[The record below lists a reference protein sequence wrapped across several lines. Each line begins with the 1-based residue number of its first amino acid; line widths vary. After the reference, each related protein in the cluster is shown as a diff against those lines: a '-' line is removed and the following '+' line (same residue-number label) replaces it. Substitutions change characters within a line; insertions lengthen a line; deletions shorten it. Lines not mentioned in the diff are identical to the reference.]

1 MRHDAC
7 FNACTSM
14 KSINIMKI
22 LFVQKMNGI
31 SGSELYLLQ
40 IMPELKRRGYD
51 IAMLAI
57 YPTAGDN
64 NKRFIEYLAEHD
76 IKTHEIYGHHAFSPF
91 LFNKIAQL
99 LRREKFDIIQSNLIH
114 ADFWMAT
121 VKKIFLPKVKLIS
134 VKHGYYPAYQ
144 AKYGNDLKKIK
155 HNLYYWAAKFA
166 SNVANF
172 NVTISKGLYNVYVN
186 GGIVKRSRIR
196 NIYYGLTLTAPV
208 EQGKKVVIPEG
219 PFALI
224 TGRLVGFKGHPYL
237 IKAWEKVHAL
247 HPELK
252 LCLAGEGEC
261 RAALEKQVAAA
272 GLQDVILFLG
282 HVPDPHPLM
291 EKCLFTLV
299 TSNWEGFGLI
309 LLESWL
315 HKKAIVA
322 FDAPAMNEV
331 IDDGKNGLL
340 ARANDVDH
348 LAEKIS
354 YLYEHNEMAV
364 QFGQAGYEKL
374 NSFYTLKRMTNEM
387 EEVYEAL
394 QNNKIV
400 PLL

>member
-1 MRHDAC
+1 MMLVLMPVL
-7 FNACTSM
+7 NM
-14 KSINIMKI
+14 KANNMKI

-51 IAMLAI
+51 IEMLII
-57 YPTAGDN
+57 YPTSGDN
-64 NKRFIEYLAEHD
+64 NKRYIEYLAEHG
-76 IKTHEIYGHHAFSPF
+76 IKTHEIYGHLAFSPL
-91 LFNKIAQL
+91 LFRKIAKL
-99 LRREKFDIIQSNLIH
+99 LKNGQFDLVQSNLIH
-114 ADFWMAT
+114 ADFWLAV
-121 VKKIFLPKVKLIS
+121 VKKFLVRSTKLIS

-144 AKYGNDLKKIK
+144 AKYGNDLRKIK
-155 HNLYYWAAKFA
+155 HNLYYWIAKFA

-172 NVTISKGLYNVYVN
+172 NVTISKGLYDVYVN
-186 GGIVKRSRIR
+186 GGIVRAAHIR

-208 EQGKKVVIPEG
+208 EQGKTVEIPEG
-219 PFALI
+219 PYALI

-237 IKAWEKVHAL
+237 IQAWEKIHAL
-247 HPELK
+247 HPEFK
-252 LCLAGEGEC
+252 LCIAGDGDC
-261 RAALEKQVAAA
+261 REALEKQVVEA
-272 GLQDVILFLG
+272 GLQKGVIFMG

-331 IDDGKNGLL
+331 IDDEKNGLL
-340 ARANDVDH
+340 ASANDVDQ

-354 YLYEHNEMAV
+354 YLYTHNELAV
-364 QFGQAGYEKL
+364 QYGQAGYEKL
-374 NSFYTLKRMTNEM
+374 NSFYTLKRMTDEM
-387 EEVYEAL
+387 EEVYIAV
-394 QNNKIV
+394 QNNKKV
-400 PLL
+400 PLQ